1 MYPVYHWVVCIKST
15 GNSNVMHS
23 TEVGLKFQKLMY
35 STQKKS
41 LEALQ
46 FVYLYQHIDVENQIP
61 PFEFIELGR
70 LKICCAKLKLPP
82 RRLLQRCTRCV
93 VFRSGVSGLL
103 DLLGAYLEYKGEFTR
118 SDLGGQ
124 LGSSIFAGS
133 E

>member
-1 MYPVYHWVVCIKST
+1 
-15 GNSNVMHS
+15 MHS

-61 PFEFIELGR
+61 PFEFIEQGR